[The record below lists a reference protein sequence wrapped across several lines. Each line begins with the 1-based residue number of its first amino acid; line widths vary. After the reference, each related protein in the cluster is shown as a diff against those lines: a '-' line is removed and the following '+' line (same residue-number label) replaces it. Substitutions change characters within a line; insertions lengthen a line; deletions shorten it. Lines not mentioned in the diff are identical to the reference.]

1 MADGLFCRDAPA
13 SVPGPPATASAA
25 GPSIGAPPACPT
37 FLPLPESPLKP
48 LEQLFRTKVIQLL
61 VAEKLLPPER
71 VQVLYSWKLCED
83 VDPMPD
89 YENVITD

>member
-1 MADGLFCRDAPA
+1 M
-13 SVPGPPATASAA
+13 PGPPATASAA

-71 VQVLYSWKLCED
+71 VQMLYSWKLCED